1 MPTGDRQLP
10 LPTGVRKALLPR
22 LLSLALAVVPVVWW
36 GCRTPATTA
45 LSGTGASST
54 QAVAHTG
61 AVGCLGYIEPP
72 DGVLQVTAPYLEGR
86 PQRVLELKVK
96 QGDQVHQGQLLAIL
110 DGRQQLQAGLHL
122 ANARVDL
129 ARARLSQVTA
139 GASGS
144 DVAAQKAAVSQL
156 QAALENARS
165 EYHRYEVLHQQT
177 DVSAADLDAR
187 KLNVQ
192 TSEHKLEEAQE
203 RLKSI
208 SQVRPTDID
217 VAQSDLRVA
226 SAEAESARVNLNLA
240 MVHSYA
246 TGRVLKIHA
255 YPGEEAGPQ
264 GLLELGK
271 SGPMYVEAEVYE
283 TEITR
288 VHPGQQAAITS
299 DLFSGT
305 ISGVVE
311 TVGATIDK
319 AAVLPLDPVAYA
331 DQRVFKVWIRLNDGD
346 RVAGLIHGKVNVVI
360 QP

>member
-1 MPTGDRQLP
+1 M
-10 LPTGVRKALLPR
+10 
-22 LLSLALAVVPVVWW
+22 
-36 GCRTPATTA
+36 
-45 LSGTGASST
+45 
-54 QAVAHTG
+54 
-61 AVGCLGYIEPP
+61 
-72 DGVLQVTAPYLEGR
+72 APYLEGR
-86 PQRVLELKVK
+86 PQRVLALKVK
-96 QGDQVHQGQLLAIL
+96 QGDQVRQGQLLAVL
-110 DGRQQLQAGLHL
+110 DGRDQLQAALRL

-129 ARARLSQVTA
+129 ARSRSSQVTA

-144 DVAAQKAAVSQL
+144 DVAAQEAAVSQL

-165 EYHRYEVLHQQT
+165 EYHRYEVLRQQT
-177 DVSAADLDAR
+177 DVSAAELDAR

-192 TSEHKLEEAQE
+192 TGEQKLEEAQE

-208 SQVRPTDID
+208 SHVRPTDID

-226 SAEAESARVNLNLA
+226 SAEADSARVQLNLA
-240 MVHSYA
+240 MVYSSA

-255 YPGEEAGPQ
+255 QPGEEAGPQ
-264 GLLELGK
+264 GLLELAK

-283 TEITR
+283 TEIAR

-299 DLFSGT
+299 DLFPGA

-346 RVAGLIHGKVNVVI
+346 RVEGLIHSKVNVVI